1 MSDFK
6 TQFAEFITKNNVV
19 GVTAGVVIGYS
30 AKDTI
35 TSLVNDIIIP
45 LIILLLSKFDKSLT
59 KFLPGKGKSTLDITH
74 FIGQVITFILL
85 SIITFFFI
93 LFAFN
98 KLLGATTKETTK

>member
-1 MSDFK
+1 MSEFK
-6 TQFAEFITKNNVV
+6 AQFAEFITKNNVV

-35 TSLVNDIIIP
+35 TSLVNDIILP
-45 LIILLLSKFDKSLT
+45 LIILLISKFDKSLT

-74 FIGQVITFILL
+74 FISQVITFILL

-98 KLLGATTKETTK
+98 KLLGATTPPKK

>member
-6 TQFAEFITKNNVV
+6 KQFSEFITTNNVV

-35 TSLVNDIIIP
+35 TSLVNDIILP
-45 LIILLLSKFDKSLT
+45 LIILLISKFNKSLT
-59 KFLPGKGKSTLDITH
+59 KFLPGKGKSTLNITN

-98 KLLGATTKETTK
+98 KLLGVTNKETK